1 MSSRTLFS
9 SLFGLR
15 CPRCRMGSLFQP
27 GKLTKPGSLF
37 TMHTHCPCCQ
47 LSFTPEPGFYFG
59 AMFVSYGINTA
70 QFIGAWVA
78 LLLLYPDYSLA
89 LLLSILVAVVLLS
102 LPFTFRLSR
111 SIWLALFVSYDPS
124 YAKKENP

>member
-1 MSSRTLFS
+1 MPSQSLLS
-9 SLFGLR
+9 SLIGLR
-15 CPRCRMGSLFQP
+15 CPRCRMGQLFQL
-27 GKLTKPGSLF
+27 GKLTKPGSF
-37 TMHTHCPCCQ
+37 FAMHTHCPCCQ

-111 SIWLALFVSYDPS
+111 SIWLTLFISYDPS
-124 YAKKENP
+124 YAEKGNP

>member
-1 MSSRTLFS
+1 MQSRTILS
-9 SLFGLR
+9 SIFGLR
-15 CPRCRMGSLFQP
+15 CPRCRVGPLFEP
-27 GKLTKPGSLF
+27 GKLAKPGSLF
-37 TMHTHCPCCQ
+37 VMHARCFCCQ

-89 LLLSILVAVVLLS
+89 LLLSILVAVVLLG

-111 SIWLALFVSYDPS
+111 SIWLSVFVSYDPS
-124 YAKKENP
+124 YIEKENH

>member
-1 MSSRTLFS
+1 
-9 SLFGLR
+9 
-15 CPRCRMGSLFQP
+15 MGSLFQP
-27 GKLTKPGSLF
+27 GKLNKPGSLF
-37 TMHTHCPCCQ
+37 EMHTHCTCCQ

-89 LLLSILVAVVLLS
+89 LLLGILVAVVLLS

-111 SIWLALFVSYDPS
+111 SIWLTLFVSYDPS
-124 YAKKENP
+124 FAEKENS

>member
-1 MSSRTLFS
+1 MPSRTLFS
-9 SLFGLR
+9 SLLGLR
-15 CPRCRMGSLFQP
+15 CPRCRVGKLFQP

-37 TMHTHCPCCQ
+37 EMHTQCACCQ

-70 QFIGAWVA
+70 QFIVAWVA

-89 LLLSILVAVVLLS
+89 LLLSILVAVVLIS

-111 SIWLALFVSYDPS
+111 SIWLTLFVSYDPS
-124 YAKKENP
+124 YAEKETH